1 MPRALAFAPVLV
13 LVVVLVLCLARAQ
26 GQAQEQSVVLE
37 DRAEDA
43 GARAARAENRV
54 NLRVGAASTD
64 TTGVPTICMEVRA
77 VARLSVEGCGTGSGF
92 LHSQSGG
99 EMAHFR
105 AKWQVLG
112 RVAGG
117 GKLRLHG
124 GLGFAELQLD
134 ADRPGFDFGSPQ
146 GSRIETAGPEGS
158 LSLSWLRP
166 MGAGWE
172 LVANTTGGLAWLPY
186 ADELAAPQERAQPFV
201 SFELGVGW

>member
-1 MPRALAFAPVLV
+1 MPRARAFAPVLV
-13 LVVVLVLCLARAQ
+13 LVLGLTPGMAAGQVSAPEQDMALTDRAGADARAT
-26 GQAQEQSVVLE
+26 GT
-37 DRAEDA
+37 
-43 GARAARAENRV
+43 GNRV
-54 NLRVGAASTD
+54 NLRVGGASSD

-77 VARLSVEGCGTGSGF
+77 VSRLSVEGCGTGSGF

-112 RVAGG
+112 RMAGG
-117 GKLRLHG
+117 GELRLHG
-124 GLGFAELQLD
+124 GVGFAELQLD
-134 ADRPGFDFGSPQ
+134 ADRPGFDFGSPR

-172 LVANTTGGLAWLPY
+172 LIANTTGGLAWFPH
-186 ADELAAPQERAQPFV
+186 AGELAAPQERAQPFV

>member
-1 MPRALAFAPVLV
+1 MLRALVLASVLV
-13 LVVVLVLCLARAQ
+13 PALCLAPCLARAQ
-26 GQAQEQSVVLE
+26 EQELVLK
-37 DRAEDA
+37 DRADDA
-43 GARAARAENRV
+43 GTRAARAENRI
-54 NLRVGAASTD
+54 NLRVGGASTD

-134 ADRPGFDFGSPQ
+134 ADRPGFDFGSPR

-172 LVANTTGGLAWLPY
+172 LIANTTGGLAWLPY
-186 ADELAAPQERAQPFV
+186 AHELSAPQDRAQPFV

>member
-1 MPRALAFAPVLV
+1 MSRVLALA
-13 LVVVLVLCLARAQ
+13 LVLCLAPLRARAQ
-26 GQAQEQSVVLE
+26 EPVLE
-37 DRAEDA
+37 DRAEEPA
-43 GARAARAENRV
+43 TGVTGGENRV
-54 NLRVGAASTD
+54 NLRLGGASTD

-77 VARLSVEGCGTGSGF
+77 VARLSIEGCGTGSGF
-92 LHSQSGG
+92 LHDQSGG

-117 GKLRLHG
+117 GALRLHG

-134 ADRPGFDFGSPQ
+134 ADRPGFEFGTPR
-146 GSRIETAGPEGS
+146 GDRIETAGPEGS

-172 LVANTTGGLAWLPY
+172 LIANATGGLAWLPH
-186 ADELAAPQERAQPFV
+186 AHELVTPQERAQPFV
-201 SFELGVGW
+201 SFEIGVGW

>member
-1 MPRALAFAPVLV
+1 MTAMLRALVLAPVLV
-13 LVVVLVLCLARAQ
+13 LALCLAPCLVR
-26 GQAQEQSVVLE
+26 AQEQPLRLE

-43 GARAARAENRV
+43 GARAARAENRI

-105 AKWQVLG
+105 GKWQVLG

-117 GKLRLHG
+117 GKLRVHG

-134 ADRPGFDFGSPQ
+134 ADRPGFDFGSPSD
-146 GSRIETAGPEGS
+146 SRIETAGPEGS

-172 LVANTTGGLAWLPY
+172 LIANTTGGLAWLPY
-186 ADELAAPQERAQPFV
+186 ANELAAPQDRAQPFV

>member
-1 MPRALAFAPVLV
+1 MATMLRALAVVSVLALSLAPR
-13 LVVVLVLCLARAQ
+13 LARAQ
-26 GQAQEQSVVLE
+26 EQGDGLVLE
-37 DRAEDA
+37 DRATDA
-43 GARAARAENRV
+43 DARAARTENRV
-54 NLRVGAASTD
+54 NLRVGGASTD

-112 RVAGG
+112 RVVGG
-117 GKLRLHG
+117 GKMRLHG

-134 ADRPGFDFGSPQ
+134 ADRPGFDFGSPRD
-146 GSRIETAGPEGS
+146 SRIETAGPEGS

-172 LVANTTGGLAWLPY
+172 LIANTTGGLAWFPY
-186 ADELAAPQERAQPFV
+186 AGELATSQERAQPFV
-201 SFELGVGW
+201 SLELGVGW

>member
-1 MPRALAFAPVLV
+1 MLRALVLAPVLV
-13 LVVVLVLCLARAQ
+13 LALGLAPCLARAQ
-26 GQAQEQSVVLE
+26 EQEVMLK
-37 DRAEDA
+37 DRADDA
-43 GARAARAENRV
+43 GVRAARAENRI
-54 NLRVGAASTD
+54 NLRVGGASTD

-124 GLGFAELQLD
+124 GVGFAELQLD
-134 ADRPGFDFGSPQ
+134 ADRPGFDFGSPR

-172 LVANTTGGLAWLPY
+172 LIANTTGGLAWLPY
-186 ADELAAPQERAQPFV
+186 ADELAAPQDRAQPFV